1 MKRPVTSLCRRPG
14 KKDRL
19 RGSLSPMREQFP
31 PTGTLRGGQAELPGK
46 SRPNEGSKT
55 VPGGGQGCAQAA
67 PMGEWRTSC
76 AGWCLEG
83 AALGARRGRGHAWA
97 QKTAPSGGRELCADC
112 AHGGMA
118 DIMCGVVS
126 GRCRT
131 EHTPGQ
137 RVRPGAKQP
146 PARAGDCAQAAP
158 MWEWRAMGCLVPGRH
173 RTGRTPGQRARPG
186 AKTAPGG
193 GRRLS
198 GCGIWVLLAPGDPC
212 DLDAQGGQHSQ
223 AEDHAQLSQGEI
235 CHQEQAMQSGD
246 QQHSQEQQHAH
257 TEGSQ

>member
-1 MKRPVTSLCRRPG
+1 MPPPR

-19 RGSLSPMREQFP
+19 RGSLSPVREQFP
-31 PTGTLRGGQAELPGK
+31 PTGTLCGGQSDLPGK
-46 SRPNEGSKT
+46 RRPNEG
-55 VPGGGQGCAQAA
+55 A
-67 PMGEWRTSC
+67 
-76 AGWCLEG
+76 
-83 AALGARRGRGHAWA
+83 
-97 QKTAPSGGRELCADC
+97 KTAPGGSRELCAGY
-112 AHGGMA
+112 AMGGERQAM
-118 DIMCGVVS
+118 GVS
-126 GRCRT
+126 GAGKH
-131 EHTPGQ
+131 HTGHP
-137 RVRPGAKQP
+137 
-146 PARAGDCAQAAP
+146 
-158 MWEWRAMGCLVPGRH
+158 
-173 RTGRTPGQRARPG
+173 PGQRARPG

-257 TEGSQ
+257 AEGSQRSGVA

>member
-1 MKRPVTSLCRRPG
+1 MPPPRKKRPPT
-14 KKDRL
+14 
-19 RGSLSPMREQFP
+19 GSLSPVREQFP
-31 PTGTLRGGQAELPGK
+31 LTGTLCGGQAELPGK

-55 VPGGGQGCAQAA
+55 APARAGNCAQAA
-67 PMGEWRTSC
+67 PMGERRAWRF
-76 AGWCLEG
+76 WCREG
-83 AALGARRGRGHAWA
+83 AALGARRGREHVRA
-97 QKTAPSGGRELCADC
+97 QKQSPAGGWGLRPW
-112 AHGGMA
+112 GN
-118 DIMCGVVS
+118 
-126 GRCRT
+126 GR
-131 EHTPGQ
+131 Q
-137 RVRPGAKQP
+137 
-146 PARAGDCAQAAP
+146 
-158 MWEWRAMGCLVPGRH
+158 WGCLVPGKH
-173 RTGRTPGQRARPG
+173 RTGRPPGQRARPG

-257 TEGSQ
+257 AEGSQ

>member
-31 PTGTLRGGQAELPGK
+31 PTGTLCGGQAELPGK
-46 SRPNEGSKT
+46 SRPNEGLKT
-55 VPGGGQGCAQAA
+55 VLGEAGGCVQAA
-67 PMGEWRTSC
+67 PMWEWRTSC
-76 AGWCLEG
+76 AGWCLG
-83 AALGARRGRGHAWA
+83 SITLGARRGKGHVRA
-97 QKTAPSGGRELCADC
+97 QKQSPAKPEAVCRLRPCGNGG
-112 AHGGMA
+112 HGGSGAGKAPHWAPAGAEGM
-118 DIMCGVVS
+118 S
-126 GRCRT
+126 GRKNSLR
-131 EHTPGQ
+131 
-137 RVRPGAKQP
+137 R
-146 PARAGDCAQAAP
+146 
-158 MWEWRAMGCLVPGRH
+158 
-173 RTGRTPGQRARPG
+173 
-186 AKTAPGG
+186 

-257 TEGSQ
+257 AEGSQ

>member
-1 MKRPVTSLCRRPG
+1 MPPPR

-19 RGSLSPMREQFP
+19 RGSLSPVREQFP
-31 PTGTLRGGQAELPGK
+31 PIETLCGGQAELPGK
-46 SRPNEGSKT
+46 SRPDEGAKT
-55 VPGGGQGCAQAA
+55 VPGGGDWGTCT
-67 PMGEWRTSC
+67 PWGN
-76 AGWCLEG
+76 
-83 AALGARRGRGHAWA
+83 GRQW
-97 QKTAPSGGRELCADC
+97 
-112 AHGGMA
+112 
-118 DIMCGVVS
+118 
-126 GRCRT
+126 
-131 EHTPGQ
+131 
-137 RVRPGAKQP
+137 
-146 PARAGDCAQAAP
+146 
-158 MWEWRAMGCLVPGRH
+158 GCLVPGRR
-173 RTGRTPGQRARPG
+173 RTGCPPGQRARPG

-257 TEGSQ
+257 AEGSQRSGVA

>member
-31 PTGTLRGGQAELPGK
+31 PIETLCGGQAELPGK
-46 SRPNEGSKT
+46 SRPNEGTKT
-55 VPGGGQGCAQAA
+55 APARARSCVQTA
-67 PMGEWRTSC
+67 PMGE
-76 AGWCLEG
+76 
-83 AALGARRGRGHAWA
+83 GRQW
-97 QKTAPSGGRELCADC
+97 E
-112 AHGGMA
+112 
-118 DIMCGVVS
+118 VS
-126 GRCRT
+126 GSGKH
-131 EHTPGQ
+131 HT
-137 RVRPGAKQP
+137 
-146 PARAGDCAQAAP
+146 
-158 MWEWRAMGCLVPGRH
+158 GCP
-173 RTGRTPGQRARPG
+173 PGQRARPG
-186 AKTAPGG
+186 AKTVPGG

-257 TEGSQ
+257 AEGSQ